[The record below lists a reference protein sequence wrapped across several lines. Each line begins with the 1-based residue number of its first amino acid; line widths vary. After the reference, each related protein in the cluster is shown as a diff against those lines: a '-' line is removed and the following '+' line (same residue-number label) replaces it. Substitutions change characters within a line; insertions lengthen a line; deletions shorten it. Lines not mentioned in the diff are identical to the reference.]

1 MVLQFGRKVNAV
13 ILADVADGI
22 RWKFLG
28 FRCDAEDFENLAPS
42 SKVSAE
48 GSGTDVGQSGQRAF
62 ADESFLVVVIDHKL
76 LFKQIIDEVYLAL
89 LLLRRGTQFQQ
100 RTDCDVAAVQAAGF
114 TGDLIPT
121 GVGRESGIGIGEED
135 DAVTAQRKELVGSQF
150 EETTGGQPQL
160 RGIVLTEYYRRLLCL
175 NHSDV

>member
-1 MVLQFGRKVNAV
+1 MSDFVRQTGNIFEILLFFPRFEDDVTDGRGIQGLLVLQFGWKVYAV

-48 GSGTDVGQSGQRAF
+48 GSGTDVGQSCQRAF
-62 ADESFLVVVIDHKL
+62 ADESFPVVIIDHKL
-76 LFKQIIDEVYLAL
+76 FLFLKQIIDEVYLAL

-100 RTDCDVAAVQAAGF
+100 RTDRNVAAVQAAGF

-121 GVGRESGIGIGEED
+121 GVGREVGIGIGEEN
-135 DAVTAQRKELVGSQF
+135 DAVTA
-150 EETTGGQPQL
+150 
-160 RGIVLTEYYRRLLCL
+160 
-175 NHSDV
+175 